1 MNNEI
6 WMLFFIVFIGV
17 VWVTILYKL
26 HRIEKLLAG
35 KRENSKKES
44 DVPSYDS

>member
-6 WMLFFIVFIGV
+6 WVLFFIIFIGI

-26 HRIEKLLAG
+26 QQIEKLLAE
-35 KRENSKKES
+35 KSKDRKKES
-44 DVPSYDS
+44 DVPSYNS